1 MITLIK
7 IRELDLAA
15 PAGVGRPRYLSA
27 ASGLVS
33 IGTHLYI
40 VADDELHLG
49 VFPLQSTDAGHRC
62 GSSREHCRW
71 LLRSA
76 RRASPPGSIDCASTL
91 STILSWRPLC
101 ARLRLNAPA
110 SHGCPGRAR
119 PTGRNARRAV
129 LCDLSNLFAS
139 LAAHF
144 AALNIEGAVV
154 VGDEL
159 CLLQRGG
166 SRDAQN
172 AMIFFRLSSVLEAF
186 QFGGAIAPSALH
198 AFELGD
204 VDGIPLSFT
213 DCAALPGG
221 AVVFSAVAE
230 DTPDHYQDGPCAG
243 AAIGIATRAGTLAC
257 LERLE
262 GCHKIEGIDAKV
274 HNDIIRLLLVTDA
287 DDINIPAGLFS
298 ATISTKESGQLHCD
312 PV

>member
-1 MITLIK
+1 MITLTK

-221 AVVFSAVAE
+221 AVVFR
-230 DTPDHYQDGPCAG
+230 PWPK
-243 AAIGIATRAGTLAC
+243 TRRTTTRMGRAPGQQSESRRG
-257 LERLE
+257 LERSPAWSGSRDAIRSRASMRKYTTTSS
-262 GCHKIEGIDAKV
+262 GC
-274 HNDIIRLLLVTDA
+274 
-287 DDINIPAGLFS
+287 
-298 ATISTKESGQLHCD
+298 CW
-312 PV
+312 